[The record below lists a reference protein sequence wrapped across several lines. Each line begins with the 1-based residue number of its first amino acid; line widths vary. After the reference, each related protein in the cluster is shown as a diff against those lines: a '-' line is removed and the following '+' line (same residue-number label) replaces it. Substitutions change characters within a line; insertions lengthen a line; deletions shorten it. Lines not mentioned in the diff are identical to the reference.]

1 MLRTIAA
8 FAATVL
14 LSTAALA
21 LPTVG
26 KPAPDFSVVD
36 ALSGK
41 TITLADLKGK
51 IVVLEATNPECP
63 FVKKHYGSGNMQKQ
77 QEAATKD
84 GVVWISFNASAKGK
98 EGYLPTALD
107 AQASVN
113 EHNAKPTYYVLDP
126 EGKLGHLYDAK
137 TTPHMYVIDQK
148 GTLAY
153 MGAIDDKPTADP
165 ADIAGAKNYVAE
177 AIAAL
182 KAGKPVLHA
191 QTKPYGCFVK
201 Y

>member
-1 MLRTIAA
+1 M
-8 FAATVL
+8 
-14 LSTAALA
+14 
-21 LPTVG
+21 
-26 KPAPDFSVVD
+26 
-36 ALSGK
+36 
-41 TITLADLKGK
+41 
-51 IVVLEATNPECP
+51 
-63 FVKKHYGSGNMQKQ
+63 
-77 QEAATKD
+77 
-84 GVVWISFNASAKGK
+84 
-98 EGYLPTALD
+98 
-107 AQASVN
+107 
-113 EHNAKPTYYVLDP
+113 LDP

-137 TTPHMYVIDQK
+137 TTPHMDVIDQK